1 MHYDGYRDDK
11 DLVIQLHNM
20 AREYDNTFLRRV
32 ADKLDELIEDKDK
45 EYDDGK

>member
-11 DLVIQLHNM
+11 DLVIKLHDM
-20 AREYDNTFLRRV
+20 AREYDIAFLRKV
-32 ADKLDELIEDKDK
+32 ADKLDDLIEDKDK